1 VKEDPNTY
9 DTLSVTRTGGVAR
22 VFLNRPDVRN
32 AFNEVMI
39 ADVTDVFRRLGQ
51 DKKLRAIV
59 FGGEGHVFCAGADVD
74 WMRRSAERTEMD
86 NVADAEAMARM
97 YRTIDECPVPVV
109 CRVQKAA
116 FGGALGLLCVSDV
129 VIAEAGA
136 KFCFSEVRLGLIPAV
151 ISTFCIE
158 RIGTAA
164 ARRYMLTAEV
174 FTAAEAPPGL
184 VHEAVPAEE
193 LDSKVGQIVDAL
205 LQTGPQAVREI
216 KALIPQ
222 VAALSHGEAIQ
233 LCARAIA
240 RIRVGNEA
248 QIGLHTFLSKQIPP
262 WQKPGT
268 GES

>member
-1 VKEDPNTY
+1 VTETTY
-9 DTLSVTRTGGVAR
+9 DTLSVTRSGDVAR

-39 ADVTDVFRRLGQ
+39 AELTDAFRQLGQ
-51 DKKLRAIV
+51 DEKLRAIV
-59 FGGEGHVFCAGADVD
+59 FGGEGRVFCAGADVD
-74 WMRRSAERTEMD
+74 WMRRSADRTEMD

-97 YRTIDECPVPVV
+97 YRTIDECNVPVV

-151 ISTFCIE
+151 ISTFCLE
-158 RIGTAA
+158 RIGIAA

-184 VHEAVPAEE
+184 VHAAVPAEE
-193 LDSKVGQIVDAL
+193 LDARIATVEEAL

-222 VAALSHGEAIQ
+222 VAALPRAEAIQ

-240 RIRVGNEA
+240 RVRVSDEA
-248 QIGLHTFLSKQIPP
+248 QVGLHSFLAKKTPP
-262 WQKPGT
+262 WQKPGA
-268 GES
+268 GGS